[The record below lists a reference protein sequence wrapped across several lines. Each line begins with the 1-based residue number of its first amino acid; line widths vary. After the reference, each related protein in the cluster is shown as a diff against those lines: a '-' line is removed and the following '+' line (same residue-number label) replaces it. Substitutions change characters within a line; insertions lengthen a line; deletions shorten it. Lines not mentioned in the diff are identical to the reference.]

1 MNSDDS
7 NKKCDSRS
15 YGWLLN
21 LDHAPWF
28 LNPWRAWHRYLTLK
42 AKKCSEKKVEMTS
55 MVVPCMLAISPFHFV
70 ISIQQVELSVLL
82 NLAVPETSF
91 YNRLYLA

>member
-1 MNSDDS
+1 
-7 NKKCDSRS
+7 
-15 YGWLLN
+15 
-21 LDHAPWF
+21 
-28 LNPWRAWHRYLTLK
+28 
-42 AKKCSEKKVEMTS
+42 MTS